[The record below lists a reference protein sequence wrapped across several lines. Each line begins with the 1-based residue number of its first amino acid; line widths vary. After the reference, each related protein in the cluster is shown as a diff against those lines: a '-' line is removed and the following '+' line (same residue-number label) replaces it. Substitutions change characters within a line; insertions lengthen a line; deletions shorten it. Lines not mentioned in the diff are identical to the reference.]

1 MQDKKYRISS
11 QRQSPSMTMK
21 VNFRSSQNQIVT
33 ATVNEMMKAND
44 GAVTKQRRVDVI
56 QSNNVIPPVV
66 QRNRKAEPPKRT
78 YQ

>member
-1 MQDKKYRISS
+1 
-11 QRQSPSMTMK
+11 MTMK

-56 QSNNVIPPVV
+56 QSNNVIPPVI
-66 QRNRKAEPPKRT
+66 QRNRKAEPPIRT